1 VDLRRDYIQTEA
13 DHKAIQDEI
22 RSKEKKRRKLMDD
35 PVRNNARIIQLDGEI
50 ANLEED
56 LQELTS
62 TLRFSKNVFKA
73 MSKNLDDLEAKIFY
87 AHHVK
92 KQSLRTISKN
102 LHYSYSHIK
111 RLSAQ
116 IRRKVGM

>member
-1 VDLRRDYIQTEA
+1 VDLRRDYIQIEA
-13 DHKAIQDEI
+13 DYNAVRDEL
-22 RSKEKKRRKLMDD
+22 RSKKKLRQQLLDD
-35 PVRNNARIIQLDGEI
+35 PVMNNTRIIQLDGEI
-50 ANLEED
+50 ANIEED

-62 TLRFSKNVFKA
+62 RLHTAKNILRGISR
-73 MSKNLDDLEAKIFY
+73 NLDDLEAKVFY

>member
-87 AHHVK
+87 THHVK
-92 KQSLRTISKN
+92 KQSLRTIAKN